1 MKISGGINFSI
12 SSEPCTVEQRL
23 VGSESGP
30 TAKSDKG
37 QEWQY
42 WVPHVRRA
50 TVSWAGASGRRG
62 SRSQSHTRDTSSA
75 GWAHHCTGVE
85 GSRGRGIVGV
95 RSGRCEE
102 QRARHGRYC
111 GAALGSGAVMGATFA
126 DRSHPGLWRA
136 PRSYNSLR
144 NRLRHRGC
152 GDCASAVNNS
162 QQLGARLSTLWR
174 EDWKISEWLRTI
186 QRKILILW

>member
-85 GSRGRGIVGV
+85 GSRGRGVAGSQGLGRVGA
-95 RSGRCEE
+95 RSSERGTVGTAARRSA
-102 QRARHGRYC
+102 RARSWAQPSRI
-111 GAALGSGAVMGATFA
+111 ALTPGS
-126 DRSHPGLWRA
+126 DA
-136 PRSYNSLR
+136 PRDLTTRYATVYGTAAAAIVHL
-144 NRLRHRGC
+144 L
-152 GDCASAVNNS
+152 
-162 QQLGARLSTLWR
+162 
-174 EDWKISEWLRTI
+174 
-186 QRKILILW
+186 